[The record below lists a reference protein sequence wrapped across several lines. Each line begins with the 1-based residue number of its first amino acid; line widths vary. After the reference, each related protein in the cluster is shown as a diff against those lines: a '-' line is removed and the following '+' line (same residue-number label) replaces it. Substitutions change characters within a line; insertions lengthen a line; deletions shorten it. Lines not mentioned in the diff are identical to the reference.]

1 MSCVRRELARHMVLI
16 ACLCVGTTS
25 WALEVP
31 TLSGRIVDLARI
43 LPAEVAADLVHE
55 LEAHE
60 AKTGNQV
67 AVLTLPSLEGEPLE
81 EFSHRVA
88 TTWKLGQKGTDNG
101 ALLLVAMK
109 ERRIRIE
116 VGYGLEGTLTDAR
129 SAQIIRNHI
138 VPHFRAGDLQG
149 GIAAGVRAIL
159 GTIEGTYSVR
169 EGQPVRVPT
178 ADEPSAFEYVIVGV
192 IVGLM
197 AGLLLSNGLQRT
209 RALLGSV
216 LAFLIAQFASIL
228 MGLAAAGVTALLL
241 WLILQA
247 NRGGEGDG
255 ETGGPQISRGGQ
267 AVASV
272 GHSAATSDSAEAA
285 EASAEAAP
293 RETGDVAIRR
303 GRA

>member
-1 MSCVRRELARHMVLI
+1 
-16 ACLCVGTTS
+16 
-25 WALEVP
+25 VP

-116 VGYGLEGTLTDAR
+116 VGYGLEGALTDAR

-138 VPHFRAGDLQG
+138 VPRFRAGDLQG
-149 GIAAGVRAIL
+149 GIATGVRAIL
-159 GTIEGTYSVR
+159 GTIEGTYSVT
-169 EGQPVRVPT
+169 EGQPALVPT

-216 LAFLIAQFASIL
+216 LAFLVAQFASIL
-228 MGLAAAGVTALLL
+228 LGLAAAGVTALLL

-247 NRGGEGDG
+247 HRGGGR
-255 ETGGPQISRGGQ
+255 RGGW
-267 AVASV
+267 
-272 GHSAATSDSAEAA
+272 GPSDLAWG
-285 EASAEAAP
+285 P
-293 RETGDVAIRR
+293 GGGFGGTFGGDVGFSGGGGGFGGGGAS
-303 GRA
+303 GNW